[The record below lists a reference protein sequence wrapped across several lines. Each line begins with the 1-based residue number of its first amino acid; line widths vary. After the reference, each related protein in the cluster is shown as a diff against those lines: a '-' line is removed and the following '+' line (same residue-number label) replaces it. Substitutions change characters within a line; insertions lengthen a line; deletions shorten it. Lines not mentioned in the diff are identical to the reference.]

1 MNLKEQLIQ
10 LKNKLLGRKIERES
24 YVPESTNDI
33 KIIDLSDE
41 EGKVVIGGKNEL
53 NISVADIVENFKKTR
68 LQSFSCLLFPLAAW
82 TASFE

>member
-10 LKNKLLGRKIERES
+10 LKNKLLGRKIEREP
-24 YVPESTNDI
+24 YVPESKNDI
-33 KIIDLSDE
+33 KIIDLYDE

-68 LQSFSCLLFPLAAW
+68 LQS
-82 TASFE
+82 